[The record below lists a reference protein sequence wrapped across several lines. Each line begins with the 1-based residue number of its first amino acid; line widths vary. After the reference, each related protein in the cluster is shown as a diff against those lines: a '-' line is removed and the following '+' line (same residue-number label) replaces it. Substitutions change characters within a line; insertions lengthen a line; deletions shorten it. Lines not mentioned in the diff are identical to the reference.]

1 MSECKWDTSKHD
13 GKPCPIHNGAED
25 FDVVDLDEIIELE
38 TRNMLVGRNAKK
50 FANNLTGLKNEKLA
64 KKTFTTTFKE
74 FKNVFDKHL
83 KSVEVTTP
91 RTLRLTNP
99 ILYGDIK
106 DSTGGFCDV
115 YTNGDLK
122 IFYMKGGNANWF
134 GDDNQNTIGTI
145 NHELGHAVF
154 NTLALQHPE
163 IREKY
168 KKLYETKKPDIAK
181 NLSQY
186 GSTTYEEFIAECF
199 AFHYANPNEL
209 ADEVYKQLKE
219 DYERYL

>member
-1 MSECKWDTSKHD
+1 MWDSSKHN

-38 TRNMLVGRNAKK
+38 ARDMLVGRNAKK
-50 FANNLTGLKNEKLA
+50 FANNLNGLKNEKLA
-64 KKTFTTTFKE
+64 KQTFTSTFKQ
-74 FKNVFDKHL
+74 FKKVFDKHL
-83 KSVEVTTP
+83 KSVEVTTA
-91 RTLRLTNP
+91 RSLRLSNP
-99 ILYGDIK
+99 ILYWDIK
-106 DSTGGFCDV
+106 DATGGFCDV

-122 IFYMKGGNANWF
+122 IFYLTQTEIDWY
-134 GDDNQNTIGTI
+134 GDSEQNTIGTI

-168 KKLYETKKPDIAK
+168 KKLYEAKKPDIAK

-186 GSTTYEEFIAECF
+186 GSKTYEEFVAECF
-199 AFHYANPNEL
+199 AFHYANPNEF
-209 ADEVYKQLKE
+209 ADEIYKKGGL
-219 DYERYL
+219 